1 MTRTHTT
8 QTAGEAGLIE
18 LDIDFPDV
26 CTQGIAFLA
35 HPITTQG
42 GSKDHK
48 VITTMA
54 KALVSGGWLVVR
66 PNCRGAGRSEGEY
79 NAGPGEAADFL
90 RVIDAVFEMREV
102 AEALPVGGRA
112 VFGGFSF
119 GTYVM
124 SLAAQIRK
132 PAAMIYAGPAVHKFD
147 LVHPGCPA
155 FVVHAQNDELAP
167 LNTVL
172 SWANLNNLTVDV
184 IPATNHVFAKKLP
197 QLSRVFSQFVA
208 LL

>member
-1 MTRTHTT
+1 
-8 QTAGEAGLIE
+8 
-18 LDIDFPDV
+18 
-26 CTQGIAFLA
+26 
-35 HPITTQG
+35 
-42 GSKDHK
+42 
-48 VITTMA
+48 
-54 KALVSGGWLVVR
+54 
-66 PNCRGAGRSEGEY
+66 
-79 NAGPGEAADFL
+79 
-90 RVIDAVFEMREV
+90 MREV

-124 SLAAQIRK
+124 SLAAQVRK

-147 LVHPGCPA
+147 IVHPGCPA
-155 FVVHAQNDELAP
+155 FVVHALNDELAP
-167 LNTVL
+167 LSTVL

>member
-66 PNCRGAGRSEGEY
+66 PNCRGAGRSEG
-79 NAGPGEAADFL
+79 
-90 RVIDAVFEMREV
+90 
-102 AEALPVGGRA
+102 
-112 VFGGFSF
+112 
-119 GTYVM
+119 
-124 SLAAQIRK
+124 
-132 PAAMIYAGPAVHKFD
+132 
-147 LVHPGCPA
+147 
-155 FVVHAQNDELAP
+155 
-167 LNTVL
+167 
-172 SWANLNNLTVDV
+172 
-184 IPATNHVFAKKLP
+184 
-197 QLSRVFSQFVA
+197 
-208 LL
+208 

>member
-119 GTYVM
+119 GAYVM

-132 PAAMIYAGPAVHKFD
+132 PAAMRARQFI
-147 LVHPGCPA
+147 
-155 FVVHAQNDELAP
+155 
-167 LNTVL
+167 
-172 SWANLNNLTVDV
+172 NLTSFTRAA
-184 IPATNHVFAKKLP
+184 PRSSFMRKTTNWHRSTRFCP
-197 QLSRVFSQFVA
+197 GPTSTI
-208 LL
+208 

>member
-66 PNCRGAGRSEGEY
+66 PNCRGAGRNGRDDGGRERPCLPGGDA
-79 NAGPGEAADFL
+79 NAGQQPGHL
-90 RVIDAVFEMREV
+90 SPDACHWKVNQKNETGLLESG
-102 AEALPVGGRA
+102 P
-112 VFGGFSF
+112 
-119 GTYVM
+119 
-124 SLAAQIRK
+124 SL
-132 PAAMIYAGPAVHKFD
+132 
-147 LVHPGCPA
+147 
-155 FVVHAQNDELAP
+155 
-167 LNTVL
+167 
-172 SWANLNNLTVDV
+172 
-184 IPATNHVFAKKLP
+184 
-197 QLSRVFSQFVA
+197 

>member
-124 SLAAQIRK
+124 SLAAQVRK

-147 LVHPGCPA
+147 IVHPG
-155 FVVHAQNDELAP
+155 
-167 LNTVL
+167 L
-172 SWANLNNLTVDV
+172 SL
-184 IPATNHVFAKKLP
+184 IHI
-197 QLSRVFSQFVA
+197 
-208 LL
+208 

>member
-35 HPITTQG
+35 HPITTHG
-42 GSKDHK
+42 GSKDLK

-124 SLAAQIRK
+124 SLAAQVRK
-132 PAAMIYAGPAVHKFD
+132 PAAMILSLPCRKDMTRLLAKEAQRFPVVSARGFPLPEH
-147 LVHPGCPA
+147 CP
-155 FVVHAQNDELAP
+155 
-167 LNTVL
+167 
-172 SWANLNNLTVDV
+172 SR
-184 IPATNHVFAKKLP
+184 
-197 QLSRVFSQFVA
+197 LSRFRRTRA
-208 LL
+208 KR

>member
-90 RVIDAVFEMREV
+90 RVIDAVFE
-102 AEALPVGGRA
+102 
-112 VFGGFSF
+112 
-119 GTYVM
+119 
-124 SLAAQIRK
+124 AAQVRK

-147 LVHPGCPA
+147 IVHPGCPA

-167 LNTVL
+167 LSTVL

>member
-132 PAAMIYAGPAVHKFD
+132 PAAMIY
-147 LVHPGCPA
+147 
-155 FVVHAQNDELAP
+155 ELAP